1 MTDLDQSGTDRSEAQ
16 ESARSSE
23 ASQDDY
29 VDQELMNL
37 STAPPRLNHIII
49 VGLLAAMSAVM
60 LTLFYP
66 DFKYL
71 LQGLGRPRHLGDASE
86 IDLNKLKSNT
96 YVSVE
101 GIPWITKTIAFNEG
115 VKWFAMSDNS
125 QKLFPLSGQSSLFV
139 QWTVPDTDK
148 KYRNPLSDPT
158 SPLLPGYFEGHLLR
172 RDDLGRNY
180 AKVWVFFKSRL
191 GLESSEDTWV
201 LIDGETPGDK
211 WWVVV
216 VYLLLAT
223 MIVTNVFKLRRM
235 WIAWRS

>member
-1 MTDLDQSGTDRSEAQ
+1 MTDLDQSGTDRTKAQ
-16 ESARSSE
+16 ESAESS
-23 ASQDDY
+23 AAQRDDY

-37 STAPPRLNHIII
+37 STAPPRLSHIII
-49 VGLLAAMSAVM
+49 PGLLAAMSVVM
-60 LTLFYP
+60 LVLFYP

-71 LQGLGRPRHLGDASE
+71 LHGFGKPRHLGDAAE
-86 IDLNKLKSNT
+86 IDLKKLESNT

-139 QWTVPDTDK
+139 QWTVPDKDKMYRDPRTD
-148 KYRNPLSDPT
+148 PG

-172 RDDLGRNY
+172 RGDLGRNY
-180 AKVWVFFKSRL
+180 GKVWVFFKSEL
-191 GLESSEDTWV
+191 GLEASEDTWV
-201 LIDGETPGDK
+201 LIDGEAPGDK

-223 MIVTNVFKLRRM
+223 MIVTNVFKLRRT
-235 WIAWRS
+235 WNAWRS